1 MVSAMSRRSADHL
14 FFPAMA
20 LLLVGEVLLGF
31 WHSYIGAG
39 FVLARLPSLL
49 VHVHAALFV
58 GWIALFTVQTLLV
71 ARGRVAVHR
80 RLGRLMGWWAAA
92 MVVAGPATVIMAL
105 RRPDSGID
113 AMILAGDLAQTAA
126 FVVLLSTGLARRAH
140 AAEHKRLMTLAT
152 AAIIGP
158 ALARWPFAVMHAMPP
173 VGIVLFYLLP
183 AVLVLLYDLAV
194 LRRVH
199 RATWLGLVAMVL
211 VLACYV
217 AVPATS
223 AWQAFAHWVQHA

>member
-20 LLLVGEVLLGF
+20 LLLAGETLLGF
-31 WHSYIGAG
+31 WHTYIGAG
-39 FVLARLPSLL
+39 FMLARMPSLL
-49 VHVHAALFV
+49 VHVHAVLFV
-58 GWIALFTVQTLLV
+58 GWMTLFTVQTLLV

-80 RLGRLMGWWAAA
+80 RLGGLMGWWAAA

-105 RRPDSGID
+105 RRPGSGID
-113 AMILAGDLAQTAA
+113 ATILAGDLAQTVA
-126 FVVLLSTGLARRAH
+126 FVVLLSTGLARRAY

-158 ALARWPFAVMHAMPP
+158 ALSRWPFAIMHATPP
-173 VGIVLFYLLP
+173 VGIVMFYLLP
-183 AVLVLLYDLAV
+183 PVLMLLYDLAV

-199 RATWLGLVAMVL
+199 RATAFGLVMMVL
-211 VLACYV
+211 VLACFV
-217 AVPATS
+217 ALPATS
-223 AWQAFAHWVQHA
+223 AWLAFADWVQHA